1 MSAGFE
7 VDGEVFWGTN
17 GAIEAYVD
25 TLAAVAVE
33 KYGDSDP
40 LSAFFRG
47 QSDAFYTGAVIVLD
61 ECLAD
66 EGSRARL
73 LEAFDVT
80 TERLLLGD
88 TFSDYGRRWA
98 ATVMGMLRRK
108 LAGSPLSRRPPPP
121 PDHEGM

>member
-1 MSAGFE
+1 
-7 VDGEVFWGTN
+7 DGEVFWGTN
-17 GAIEAYVD
+17 GAIEAYVRA
-25 TLAAVAVE
+25 LADVARE
-33 KYGDSDP
+33 KYGESDG
-40 LSAFFRG
+40 LAGFFRE
-47 QSDAFYTGAVIVLD
+47 QSEAFYTGAVIVLD
-61 ECLAD
+61 DCLAD
-66 EGSRARL
+66 EGARGRL
-73 LEAFDVT
+73 LDAFDVA